1 MNKSIIILG
10 ILAVMFTNP
19 SHATTIAKEQ
29 QNQEVEFAPSQTNS
43 DMNLISSSET
53 KIGILN
59 KPEVI
64 LDSQSKI
71 IESVSTIS
79 TNYKKSIEEIIAED
93 KKIIESNEETYLPLY
108 YDSTIEKEIK
118 LNNQIIESN
127 LSNEV
132 YPLDFDLINKLS
144 SEVKVQ
150 EFKNSDF

>member
-1 MNKSIIILG
+1 
-10 ILAVMFTNP
+10 MFTNP

-93 KKIIESNEETYLPLY
+93 KKIIESNEEAYLPLY
-108 YDSTIEKEIK
+108 YDSTIEEEIK

-127 LSNEV
+127 LSDEV